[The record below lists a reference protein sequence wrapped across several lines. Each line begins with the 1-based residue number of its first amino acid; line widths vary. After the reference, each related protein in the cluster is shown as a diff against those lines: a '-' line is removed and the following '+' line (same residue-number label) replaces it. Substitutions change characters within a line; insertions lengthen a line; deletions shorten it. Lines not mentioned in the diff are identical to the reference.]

1 MSSLR
6 ETSTLSDGTRYTE
19 DDQYVKSA
27 YPWHAP
33 RTPAVTTAE
42 YSTAPTY
49 QYNVPPAQSAT
60 FADGSS
66 HADDIK
72 LSMRDEYGDITGLN
86 ARLGKN
92 VPKIEA
98 LHQQNAQM
106 KGQIMTLERQIAEL
120 REALANSVPREQ
132 YTRAQEELNALR
144 RRIGQL
150 EAELSQL
157 RAEKA
162 ALERECSRIP
172 DLERQIQELLAR
184 LRAMESADEGY
195 RSALEE
201 SRRRVAQ
208 LEGQVADL
216 ASVPPPPP
224 PPPPQIVVQE
234 VERVVYKEIEVPVFQ
249 PPVEQQKEEIV
260 TSMTT
265 IIDRETA
272 ARGEANAR
280 NATLLESMETVRRA
294 IRRNSA
300 QLGAIRRNS
309 LTPHLRPPARDRE
322 LDAQVEQCVA
332 RGEDLRDAP

>member
-27 YPWHAP
+27 YPWHTP

-132 YTRAQEELNALR
+132 YLRAQEELNALR
-144 RRIGQL
+144 MRIGQL

-234 VERVVYKEIEVPVFQ
+234 VERVVYKEIEVPVA
-249 PPVEQQKEEIV
+249 PPVQQMEQQKEEIV

-300 QLGAIRRNS
+300 RDSARNS
-309 LTPHLRPPARDRE
+309 ARNS
-322 LDAQVEQCVA
+322 AQFCA
-332 RGEDLRDAP
+332 TI